1 MYGGVGGKAN
11 LALVLAVGLSIW
23 TTQASA
29 ADLGGDCCGDLEERI
44 AELEATAARK
54 GNRKVSLE
62 VSGHINEA
70 VLWWDDGAESN
81 AYIVTNDN
89 SRTRFRF
96 KGKAKIDKDWE
107 AGYQIEVGVRTANSK
122 RANQLNPKGNDF
134 APDAGLDLR
143 DSYWYIKSKTYGGS
157 RWVGRLRRLTRSPRS
172 TSRRRPH
179 SRSTPTSR
187 IRGLGMLLR
196 SATDGQLTNNGV
208 GATGQTGLTW
218 RRLIGDGGDQ
228 PGEGERKFNLVKYV
242 SPEFSGFVASAS
254 WGEDDFWDVALNYE
268 GEFGGFKVAAGIGY
282 GEITDGLQTNTVCNA
297 SGAVGA
303 NDTSCRQFGGSIS
316 VIHEKIGPVR
326 QLRRAAS
333 EDRRTYRADRALCGH
348 RCRRRPDSSGR
359 RRPVSRRSST
369 ISARPPSTASIT
381 TTTAVV
387 IAGARS
393 LPPIRSTRRMP
404 APGLCG
410 TRACRSTVRASRRAS
425 IRPPWSSTFLYR
437 HVEGDLTLRQIGA
450 GGVANG
456 IIRDAPIDDLDLVM
470 SGAIIKF

>member
-143 DSYWYIKSKTYGGS
+143 DSYWYIKSKTYGRGS
-157 RWVGRLRRLTRSPRS
+157 LGLQASATDQITEINLTQTASFS
-172 TSRRRPH
+172 KYSDVEDT
-179 SRSTPTSR
+179 
-187 IRGLGMLLR
+187 GLGMLLR

-297 SGAVGA
+297 SGAVGGH
-303 NDTSCRQFGGSIS
+303 DTSCRQFGGSIS
-316 VIHEKIGPVR
+316 VIHEKSGLFVNFGAGQKTDELIEQTARFAGTGVDDGQFFWSTQAGIEKKFHDLGKTTIYGEYYDYDGGGNSKR
-326 QLRRAAS
+326 TIAATDS
-333 EDRRTYRADRALCGH
+333 LNPTGAGTWALWNTGVQVYGAGIAQGI
-348 RCRRRPDSSGR
+348 DK
-359 RRPVSRRSST
+359 
-369 ISARPPSTASIT
+369 AAM
-381 TTTAVV
+381 VV
-387 IAGARS
+387 YLS
-393 LPPIRSTRRMP
+393 
-404 APGLCG
+404 
-410 TRACRSTVRASRRAS
+410 
-425 IRPPWSSTFLYR
+425 YR